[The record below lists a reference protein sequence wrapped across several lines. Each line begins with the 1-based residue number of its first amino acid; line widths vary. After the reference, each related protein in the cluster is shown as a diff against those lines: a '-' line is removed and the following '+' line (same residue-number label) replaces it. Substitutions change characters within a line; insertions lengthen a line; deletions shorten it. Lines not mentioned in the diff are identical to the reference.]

1 MSNNVLVPPP
11 VADSRQR
18 ILDSARGEI
27 ERNGILGL
35 RVADVARGA
44 DTSITLI
51 YRYFG
56 DRDGLL
62 AQVLGDMYYEFFH
75 PYTLLADHL
84 RKPETTLTIQD
95 LVDAM
100 PLPDNPAAHDRRWMR
115 MQILAAAA
123 NNEPLRER
131 IAGITRDYHATIREL
146 IDLSREKIG
155 SHNPLP
161 SKVYGA
167 HSVDVQHDV
176 CLQRHAGRW
185 GGNQPRIQRVHDGL
199 LYGFRDWQRKGLT
212 DRTTSP

>member
-1 MSNNVLVPPP
+1 VSNNVLVSPS

-18 ILDSARGEI
+18 ILDSARREI

-161 SKVYGA
+161 SKVYALILSMFNTMFVYNDMLGDGA
-167 HSVDVQHDV
+167 VTNREYKEFMTDFFTDFVI
-176 CLQRHAGRW
+176 
-185 GGNQPRIQRVHDGL
+185 GNE
-199 LYGFRDWQRKGLT
+199 KA
-212 DRTTSP
+212 

>member
-1 MSNNVLVPPP
+1 MSNNVLTGSS
-11 VADSRQR
+11 ATDSRQR
-18 ILDSARGEI
+18 ILDSARKEI
-27 ERNGILGL
+27 EQNGILGL

-62 AQVLGDMYYEFFH
+62 AQVLGDMYFEFFH
-75 PYTLLADHL
+75 PYTLLLDHL

-95 LVDAM
+95 LVNAM

-123 NNEPLRER
+123 NNPPLHER
-131 IAGITRDYHATIREL
+131 IAEITREYHATIREL

-155 SHNPLP
+155 YHNPLP
-161 SKVYGA
+161 SKVYALILSMFNTMFVYNDMLGDA
-167 HSVDVQHDV
+167 AITNREYKEFMTDFFSYFVI
-176 CLQRHAGRW
+176 
-185 GGNQPRIQRVHDGL
+185 GNERA
-199 LYGFRDWQRKGLT
+199 
-212 DRTTSP
+212 